1 MKRILFILLIV
12 CASNV
17 YAQNNKRSALK
28 VPENVKRQLI
38 EKSKKLKEQ
47 YAKSYKTALEKFP
60 KTVILKNGQ
69 QAFLH
74 GVDEFDKPIYSVLDN
89 YGATVTARANHLFD
103 GGSLGLDLTGAG
115 ITAGVWEFDFVRDTH
130 EVFNG
135 RVSNLE
141 NGNFSAEDSDGNF
154 NSNSSHATHVSGTI
168 IANGTNNASAR
179 GFAINAA
186 IINYDR
192 VSDYSEMAQEAS
204 NGLLVSNHSYG
215 SLPISNGEVVYGT
228 YGYGKYDSRSQQ
240 LDEITYLAEDYLP
253 VLSAGNSRDDS
264 TAGDYDLLYGNKNS
278 KNSLIV
284 AAVRNVFEYTGPGS
298 VDITSFSSYGP
309 TDDGRV
315 KPDISTKGRS
325 VYSSDISSDTSY
337 SSKDGTSM
345 AAPGITGVIV
355 LLQEHSYNVNTEYLK
370 AASMRG
376 LLIHTADEC
385 NTNFFGADGPDYKYG
400 WGLVNAKKA
409 AECISNDGVSSLIY
423 EGTLQDGESFQL
435 SLDAIANE
443 DITATLSWTDPAGT
457 VYYSTQEDML
467 NYRAPVLV
475 NDLDLRVSNSSTIFL
490 PWKLDPNAPSSPAT
504 TGDNIVDNV
513 EKIEVSNPSG
523 SYNFVVNH
531 KGTLTNAA
539 QNFTLIL
546 TGVDS
551 SSLSVTDQNL
561 NTLSV
566 WPNPALTEIN
576 FKFPASEKAT
586 QLMLYDVRGRV
597 VYEDII
603 SKGNGTIR
611 GQIDTSSFAR
621 GVYILKINQ
630 GTTSTQKKVVL
641 K

>member
-1 MKRILFILLIV
+1 MKKILFILTTLFAFTI
-12 CASNV
+12 
-17 YAQNNKRSALK
+17 YAQDNKRSAL
-28 VPENVKRQLI
+28 EISEHIKRQLI
-38 EKSKKLKEQ
+38 EKSKELKEQ
-47 YAKSYKTALEKFP
+47 YAKRYKIALEKFP
-60 KTVILKNGQ
+60 KTIILNNGQ
-69 QAFLH
+69 KAFLH
-74 GVDEFDKPIYSVLDN
+74 GIDEFDKPIYSVLDN

-115 ITAGVWEFDFVRDTH
+115 LTAGVWEGDYIRDTH
-130 EVFNG
+130 EAFNG
-135 RVSNLE
+135 RVTNLE
-141 NGNFSAEDSDGNF
+141 NGNFSVDNNET
-154 NSNSSHATHVSGTI
+154 SHATHVSGTI
-168 IANGTNNASAR
+168 ISNGINNASAR
-179 GFAINAA
+179 GFAINANV
-186 IINYDR
+186 IGYNWT
-192 VSDYSEMAQEAS
+192 SDYSEMSTEAA

-215 SLPISNGEVVYGT
+215 SLPIDSNGDVT
-228 YGYGKYDSRSQQ
+228 YGSYGFGKYDSRSRG
-240 LDEITYLAEDYLP
+240 LDDLTYLAEYYLP
-253 VLSAGNSRDDS
+253 VISAGNSRDES

-284 AAVRNVFEYTGPGS
+284 AAVKYVSEYTGPGS
-298 VDITSFSSYGP
+298 VEMTTFSSWGP
-309 TDDGRV
+309 TDDGRI
-315 KPDISTKGRS
+315 KPDISSKGRG
-325 VYSSDISSDTSY
+325 VYSSDSFSDTGY
-337 SSKDGTSM
+337 SSKQGTSM
-345 AAPGITGVIV
+345 AAPGITGVLL
-355 LLQEHSYNVNTEYLK
+355 LLQEHYYNINTSYLK
-370 AASMRG
+370 AASARG

-443 DITATLSWTDPAGT
+443 DITATLSWTDPAGS
-457 VYYSTQEDML
+457 VYISTTEDML
-467 NYRAPVLV
+467 DYRAPVLV
-475 NDLDLRVSNSSTIFL
+475 NDLDLRVSNTSTTFF
-490 PWKLDPNAPSSPAT
+490 PWKLDPQSPSNTAT

-513 EKIEVSNPSG
+513 EKIEVSSPSG

-531 KGTLTNAA
+531 KGTLTNGA

-586 QLMLYDVRGRV
+586 QLMLYDIRGRV
-597 VYEDII
+597 VYQDII

-611 GQIDTSSFAR
+611 GQIDTSAFAR

-630 GTTSTQKKVVL
+630 GNTFVQKKVVL